1 MMKTSSGRSFT
12 RSSTYL
18 LATLIAGVMTSG
30 ESAAELINN
39 KALESAPSVGWASQ
53 NGTTTGGAAANSDNI
68 YIVTNI
74 SEFTSA
80 LSAGTVAKIIQIK
93 GTIDISG
100 GTPYKDFADQK
111 ARSQIMIPANTTVI
125 GIGSDAKFLNGSLI
139 IDGTDGTNNVII
151 RNVYIQTPIDVEP
164 HYEAGD
170 GWNAEWDGMNITNGA
185 HHVWIDH
192 VTITD
197 GSFTDDMYTTKY
209 GETYVQHDGALDIK
223 RGSDYVTISN
233 SLIDQ
238 HDKTMLIGHSDTN
251 SAQDKGKL
259 HVTLFNNVFN
269 RVTERAPRVRYGSIH
284 SFNNVFKG
292 DVKDPVY
299 RYLYS
304 FGIGTSGS
312 VLSEGNSFTIAN
324 LSASKACKI
333 VKKFNGSIFS
343 DNGSTL
349 NGSAVDLSGC
359 GFSAYTSAIPYVYTV
374 QPMTAALAQAIT
386 DKAGSGKL

>member
-1 MMKTSSGRSFT
+1 MMNKFSGCSLAGKTCLALIVAGAMASG
-12 RSSTYL
+12 
-18 LATLIAGVMTSG
+18 A
-30 ESAAELINN
+30 SAAELLNA
-39 KALESAPSVGWASQ
+39 KARDAAPTIGWASQ
-53 NGTTTGGAAANSDNI
+53 NGTTTGGAAATNDNI
-68 YIVTNI
+68 SVVTNI
-74 SEFTSA
+74 SEFTNA
-80 LSAGTVAKIIQIK
+80 LSAGTTAKIIQIK

-100 GTPYKDFADQK
+100 GKPYADFADQK
-111 ARSQIMIPANTTVI
+111 ARSQILIPANTTI
-125 GIGSDAKFLNGSLI
+125 FGLGTDAKFINGSLI
-139 IDGTDGTNNVII
+139 VDGTDGTNNVIV

-164 HYEAGD
+164 HYESGD
-170 GWNAEWDGMNITNGA
+170 GWNAEWDAMNITNGA
-185 HHVWIDH
+185 HHVWVDH
-192 VTITD
+192 VTISD
-197 GSFTDDMYTTKY
+197 GSFTDDMYTTKD

-233 SLIDQ
+233 SVIDQ

-259 HVTLFNNVFN
+259 RVTLFNNVFS

-292 DVKDPVY
+292 DAKDPVY

-324 LSASKACKI
+324 LSASKACKV

-343 DNGSTL
+343 DSGSTF

-359 GFSAYTSAIPYVYTV
+359 GFSAYTSKIPYVYTV
-374 QPMTAALAQAIT
+374 QPMTSNLAQSIT
-386 DKAGSGKL
+386 DNAGSGKL